1 MAELLDALGK
11 PALPYLN
18 GGSGEHS
25 GEPYLTFPTYD
36 LPQPNEVLP
45 AVIVSLPQL
54 LNPDG
59 GSWTKTGN
67 NDYIARRSDGSLLQI
82 TPDIYIFSQWASI
95 TRYLA
100 DLGINNAVENPYQ
113 SVQQDD
119 GSPGLNEPQP
129 ASVYGN
135 GTSGFM
141 INWLGCRCSWPVTQ
155 MMWYQALG
163 CQLHSWAAVVVAVL
177 TLFLE
182 IALLD
187 GLLTGLVRQ
196 APHKTRKYSIE
207 NTQNQARDDP
217 IGYVWQNTEAI
228 VLPLVILLLVIGT
241 AFGNSP
247 VGTQYIQS
255 HALLRIQ
262 LRSLASRYEGQTYA
276 YCTLVFWC
284 VVTTVKGVIVP
295 AYIVVAIPA
304 IIVIGSSGTALQATL
319 PRSFRYRPHTAPAPH
334 STAPEGRDMPRPTPP
349 PLHPCPLSARL
360 MAATP
365 AAGRH
370 HRLPHLPLHPRLFAV
385 RLLHRLLRRLPRL
398 LHAQHAPLRRAV
410 RVRGGGARAGHTA
423 EYDVRLP
430 VVDARRLRP
439 ARRPHAVHPL
449 DPPPLGRAHLRL
461 LLRDLLAGEHARRE
475 ALPRHVPR
483 HVLVTDSVGRAL
495 RRRISAAP
503 RRDLGCM
510 PRRSRRGRQVG
521 QQSNGSS
528 LFSAA
533 RQAIPWCID
542 GPSVCP
548 PHTGVP
554 HRCGSTGR

>member
-59 GSWTKTGN
+59 GSWTKTGK

-304 IIVIGSSGTALQATL
+304 IIVIGSSGTALQDAIIVFLIFRFIPAFSQFAYSIVFFVGCLGFYTPNTPLFGVLSAYVVGARVPVTQLSMTYVYLWWTL
-319 PRSFRYRPHTAPAPH
+319 GVSALLVVLTQYTLSTLLLWVVPISAFYFEICWQASTRAERHFRDTSPDTSWSPTRSDGPCAVA
-334 STAPEGRDMPRPTPP
+334 S
-349 PLHPCPLSARL
+349 PLHLGETSAACL
-360 MAATP
+360 GGLG
-365 AAGRH
+365 AAGK
-370 HRLPHLPLHPRLFAV
+370 
-385 RLLHRLLRRLPRL
+385 
-398 LHAQHAPLRRAV
+398 
-410 RVRGGGARAGHTA
+410 
-423 EYDVRLP
+423 
-430 VVDARRLRP
+430 
-439 ARRPHAVHPL
+439 
-449 DPPPLGRAHLRL
+449 
-461 LLRDLLAGEHARRE
+461 
-475 ALPRHVPR
+475 
-483 HVLVTDSVGRAL
+483 
-495 RRRISAAP
+495 
-503 RRDLGCM
+503 
-510 PRRSRRGRQVG
+510 
-521 QQSNGSS
+521 
-528 LFSAA
+528 
-533 RQAIPWCID
+533 
-542 GPSVCP
+542 
-548 PHTGVP
+548 
-554 HRCGSTGR
+554 